1 MRIKALLSGEISIT
15 YAAGGYK
22 NRFIYIEISHNGQ
35 ASGKGCGKIPS
46 SKEGVWLRED
56 NFSYLKLFSKL

>member
-1 MRIKALLSGEISIT
+1 MT
-15 YAAGGYK
+15 FAAGGYK
-22 NRFIYIEISHNGQ
+22 NRFIYIEINHNGQ